1 MTYISELLMAIE
13 VLGRKGKYME
23 SPNTKSH
30 DYQTNYVT
38 SLASWS
44 SLVKKYNSD
53 TCTAINSNPLIWWK
67 NTPC

>member
-13 VLGRKGKYME
+13 VLGHKGKYME

-38 SLASWS
+38 SLAS
-44 SLVKKYNSD
+44 
-53 TCTAINSNPLIWWK
+53 
-67 NTPC
+67 